1 VIAEL
6 MYATGIRSSE
16 AASLRIEDVDF
27 ERALITIREG
37 KGGGRRVAYINRY
50 ALELISLYVERMR
63 PAILSKRWARGE
75 LLFGCDWAGFGK
87 LVNRTLRLATAELSM
102 TRFTSHDFRHC
113 LGYHLLRAGCN
124 IRHIQQILGHKRLR
138 NTEVYTKVD
147 REELR
152 EVLDAF
158 HPRKLKV

>member
-1 VIAEL
+1 

-16 AASLRIEDVDF
+16 AAALRVEDVDF
-27 ERALITIREG
+27 TRSLLFIREG
-37 KGGGRRVAYINRY
+37 KGGASRMAYMNQY
-50 ALELISLYVERMR
+50 SLQLLKLYVEKMR
-63 PAILSKRWARGE
+63 PLILTKLWARKE
-75 LLFGCDWAGFGK
+75 LLFGCDWMSFGK
-87 LVNRTLRLATAELSM
+87 LVNRTLHDLTEGLSFP
-102 TRFTSHDFRHC
+102 RFTSHDFRHS

-138 NTEVYTKVD
+138 NTEIYTKVD

-158 HPRKLKV
+158 HPRKWKA